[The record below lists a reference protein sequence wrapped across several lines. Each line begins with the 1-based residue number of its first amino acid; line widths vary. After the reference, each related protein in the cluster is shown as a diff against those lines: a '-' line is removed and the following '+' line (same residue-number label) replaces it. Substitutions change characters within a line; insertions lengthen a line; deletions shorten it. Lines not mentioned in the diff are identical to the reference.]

1 MTIKLMGSDFNRIM
15 KVCAPCISRE
25 ELRPP
30 LRNIIVECDGQGNGC
45 ATALDGFK
53 MTQLRFKCAGDR
65 GKLFVWPFK
74 KVNEDKE
81 ITISCADG
89 VVSVSDGDETISR
102 KMLSADTYVDH
113 AKLFADAIRKE
124 KVVQVSFNPHHLMT
138 LLKAMPE
145 KANSL
150 ITLEIG
156 DPVNPVILKSDD
168 ASGMVCPMRVHY
180 KYESP
185 VAWELKADG

>member
-1 MTIKLMGSDFNRIM
+1 MTIKMMGSDFNRIM

-30 LRNIIVECDGQGNGC
+30 LRHIIVECDGQGNGC

-53 MTQLRFKCAGDR
+53 MTQLRFLCAGDR

-74 KVNEDKE
+74 KVDKDKE
-81 ITISCADG
+81 ITISCTDG
-89 VVSVSDGDETISR
+89 VVSISDGDETISR

-113 AKLFADAIRKE
+113 SKLFKDAIQKE
-124 KVVQVSFNPHHLMT
+124 KVVQVSFNPHHLLT
-138 LLKAMPE
+138 LLRAMPE
-145 KANSL
+145 RANSL

-156 DPVNPVILKSDD
+156 DPVAPVILKSDD
-168 ASGMVCPMRVHY
+168 AAGMVCPMRVNY

-185 VAWELKADG
+185 VAWELKTDG

>member
-1 MTIKLMGSDFNRIM
+1 MTIKLMGADFNRIM

-30 LRNIIVECDGQGNGC
+30 LRNIIIECDGQGNGC

-53 MTQLRFKCAGDR
+53 MTQLRFLCAGDR

-74 KVNEDKE
+74 KIDKDKE
-81 ITISCADG
+81 ITISCNDG
-89 VVSVSDGDETISR
+89 VVSISDGDETISR
-102 KMLSADTYVDH
+102 KMLSADMYVDH
-113 AKLFADAIRKE
+113 SKLFKDAIQKE
-124 KVVQVSFNPHHLMT
+124 KVVQVSFNPHHLLT

-145 KANSL
+145 RSDSL

-156 DPVNPVILKSDD
+156 DPNSPVILKSND
-168 ASGMVCPMRVHY
+168 AAGMVCPMRVHY

-185 VAWELKADG
+185 VAWELKGNG

>member
-1 MTIKLMGSDFNRIM
+1 MTIKMMGSDFNRIM
-15 KVCAPCISRE
+15 KVCAPCISHE
-25 ELRPP
+25 EIRQP
-30 LRNIIVECDGQGNGC
+30 LRNIIVECDGEGNGC

-65 GKLFVWPFK
+65 GKLLVWPFR
-74 KVNEDKE
+74 KVGKDKE

-113 AKLFADAIRKE
+113 SKLFKDAIQKE
-124 KVVQVSFNPHHLMT
+124 KVVQVSFNPHHLLT

-145 KANSL
+145 RANSL

-156 DPVNPVILKSDD
+156 NPINPVILKSDD
-168 ASGMVCPMRVHY
+168 ASGMVCPMRVNY

-185 VAWELKADG
+185 VAWELIENG